1 MKKTMLPVL
10 LSLWACIANGQ
21 NFIDILVS
29 DTLKVK
35 AKEITYTVSVDVPTN
50 PNPYAGSDQDIDLS
64 DSKDKDNKEETLR
77 LKESVLEQFFKSNNI
92 TYTLEQS
99 QGYTI
104 SPAAVSATDLY
115 GLATPK
121 GNAYLIKVKN
131 EQELK
136 KIHEQLSTLDYIN
149 GRVSDMKY
157 DTEGTM
163 EAVMMENIYK
173 KALKKAAAIAK
184 TINAKL
190 GKVTQVEEVKKDGFS
205 NLLEMAFSKFGGL
218 AGLGQEVDM
227 ADFGFEKTIR
237 FRFELLP

>member
-10 LSLWACIANGQ
+10 LSLWACIVNGQ

-35 AKEITYTVSVDVPTN
+35 AKEITYTVSVNVPTN
-50 PNPYAGSDQDIDLS
+50 PYAGDDQDVDLN
-64 DSKDKDNKEETLR
+64 DNKDKDTKEEVLR
-77 LKESVLEQFFKSNNI
+77 LKESALEQFFKSSNI
-92 TYTLEQS
+92 TFTLEQS
-99 QGYTI
+99 KGYTI

-115 GLATPK
+115 GLATLK

-136 KIHEQLSTLDYIN
+136 KLHEQLSTLDYIN

-190 GKVTQVEEVKKDGFS
+190 GKVTQVEEVKKDGFA
-205 NLLEMAFSKFGGL
+205 NLMEMAFSKFGGL
-218 AGLGQEVDM
+218 AGLGQEVEM
-227 ADFGFEKTIR
+227 TEFGFEKTIR